1 MHADDVI
8 VRLAHLDEERV
19 WDAFLN
25 DDERMRAE
33 AVVNPTVRT
42 RHVVARGL
50 RRKLLSDLTGRPAD
64 ALVFVGGEGSK
75 PRLRMAGGLD
85 FNTSHAGDYVVVAA
99 GEGGVGIDLE
109 QIREVR
115 EVEGI
120 VRRYFHPDEAA
131 AWMALGAGARMM
143 GFFILWCAREA
154 AMKCVGIG
162 LARGI
167 AVTRVDPA
175 ILTEAEAAATVDGAE
190 LRVRGM
196 DAPRGY
202 VMVLARG

>member
-1 MHADDVI
+1 M
-8 VRLAHLDEERV
+8 LAET
-19 WDAFLN
+19 A
-25 DDERMRAE
+25 
-33 AVVNPTVRT
+33 VNPTVRI

-75 PRLRMAGGLD
+75 PRLRMAGELD

-99 GEGGVGIDLE
+99 GTGGVGIDLE

-115 EVEGI
+115 EMEGI
-120 VRRYFHPDEAA
+120 VRRYFHPDEVA
-131 AWMALGAGARMM
+131 AWTALESAARMV

-154 AMKCVGIG
+154 AMKCFGIG

-167 AVTRVDPA
+167 ALTRIDPA
-175 ILTEAEAAATVDGAE
+175 ILTEAEAEATVDGAE
-190 LRVRGM
+190 LRVRVM